1 MHIVKTF
8 MESSGFDW
16 FALTCSAIYFILFV
30 VFLGCFETGK
40 CTAEEVYIVNLL
52 KILFLIPPIIYFIKM
67 TYATITSGIY
77 SIKRS
82 QLSILVIYFILVFI
96 FLSSELA
103 GDKETAKNTN
113 TVCVFILPILILLSF
128 YNTYDS
134 WMNKGPRPIVILSML
149 LSILYYCLFYFSLRY
164 GGSVF
169 GDFGNKSVSG
179 MLMAIGILLVF
190 QFFYVAGLSWNKS
203 SLKSIKLL
211 DTIINAYLNLING
224 ITSKI
229 IK

>member
-1 MHIVKTF
+1 
-8 MESSGFDW
+8 
-16 FALTCSAIYFILFV
+16 
-30 VFLGCFETGK
+30 
-40 CTAEEVYIVNLL
+40 
-52 KILFLIPPIIYFIKM
+52 M

-229 IK
+229 IT